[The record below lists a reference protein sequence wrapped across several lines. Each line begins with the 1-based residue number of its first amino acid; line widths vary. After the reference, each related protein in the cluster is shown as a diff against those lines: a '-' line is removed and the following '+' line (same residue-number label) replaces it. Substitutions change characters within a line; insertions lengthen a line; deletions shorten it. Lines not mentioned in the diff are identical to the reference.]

1 MISISYISVVVTH
14 YLLVERVS
22 VRGVADTE
30 TVDCERTVTSSQGYI
45 DVAIVVVVVLEIPV
59 CLVEAD
65 TVGQNLDCAAVATV
79 WLTVLRRD
87 VVGSL

>member
-1 MISISYISVVVTH
+1 M
-14 YLLVERVS
+14 
-22 VRGVADTE
+22 RGVADTE
-30 TVDCERTVTSSQGYI
+30 TVDCERTVASSQGYI

-65 TVGQNLDCAAVATV
+65 TVGQNLDCTAVATG

-87 VVGSL
+87 VVGPL